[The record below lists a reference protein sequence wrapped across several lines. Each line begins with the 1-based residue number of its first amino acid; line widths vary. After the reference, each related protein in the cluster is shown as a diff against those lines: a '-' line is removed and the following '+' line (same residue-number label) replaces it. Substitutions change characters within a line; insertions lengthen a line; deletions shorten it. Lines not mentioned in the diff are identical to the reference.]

1 MKEYAF
7 SGSSGR
13 SCRPARA
20 EALAPE
26 IRRKENRR
34 SLPMDA
40 LCCWL
45 ITVGVLLAMR
55 QLFRFE
61 NPMAAIFLRATV
73 ITALFVL
80 LTRRWWIPP
89 AAAGGVSLL
98 LLLTGTAAPAVDFLR
113 GLFAWGLDQ
122 FPRISSYNTPV
133 NIELVQWII
142 TLAVCSAVF
151 LLIRRAALFTPLAV
165 LAVILIAVIYLNGFR
180 QNHTALLFLFAGT
193 CPYLTRSLSRKLN
206 RRTNGRSG
214 SSRRMLLA
222 SLAFCAAGSLLVSA
236 VVPSDASV
244 WKNPTLATA
253 LDSVRR
259 TLKGEKTLP
268 LSNAPFTLKSS
279 GLQPN
284 ADRLGGN
291 LSLSH
296 EPVMRV
302 RADAP
307 AMMKG
312 MVYGIYTGKGW
323 EAGSTQDYL
332 LQDAMYASGAEAAS
346 SREAFED
353 TFDVLR
359 PRDKWGSNPLADAM
373 PLSLAEVTLF
383 PGGYSLYFG
392 DRITEISSDVQS
404 SYLLFNTRS
413 EVFSRTCL
421 PEKYGYRFV
430 YRRFDRQNA
439 GLADQIEALERDGV
453 RDDAFGRAAAD
464 YLQLPD
470 NLPSSVAAKAQEIA
484 GGLASPYRQM
494 EQLEAYLSTRYTYTL
509 TPGNVPRNRDFVEY
523 FLESG
528 EGYCVYFA
536 SAMTVMARTLG
547 VPARFV
553 IGYGLE
559 ASETD
564 WMAYADNAHAWVECY
579 ILGVGWIPFDPTAG
593 SSYRAPEAPDT
604 VQPTAPT
611 LSSARPSG
619 TTTAPSA
626 ASAAATTLPSGVSS
640 AAGQGTAP
648 VPGGTAGGG
657 LWLILLAAA
666 AVILLSALTILRL
679 QRKRH
684 AFDLAVLR
692 ARQPDAG
699 ACADTVYT
707 DLLRQLRLLGF
718 EPLPAETMR
727 RFGERAADT
736 LSVPAAE
743 NAGGSEGGPTE
754 TLLREAFGIVMDWR
768 YGEQTPAEEDLE
780 RLVHVHERL
789 ESLVRQKL
797 GGFLYFLRRRLF
809 W

>member
-1 MKEYAF
+1 M
-7 SGSSGR
+7 
-13 SCRPARA
+13 
-20 EALAPE
+20 
-26 IRRKENRR
+26 
-34 SLPMDA
+34 
-40 LCCWL
+40 
-45 ITVGVLLAMR
+45 
-55 QLFRFE
+55 
-61 NPMAAIFLRATV
+61 
-73 ITALFVL
+73 
-80 LTRRWWIPP
+80 
-89 AAAGGVSLL
+89 
-98 LLLTGTAAPAVDFLR
+98 
-113 GLFAWGLDQ
+113 
-122 FPRISSYNTPV
+122 
-133 NIELVQWII
+133 
-142 TLAVCSAVF
+142 
-151 LLIRRAALFTPLAV
+151 
-165 LAVILIAVIYLNGFR
+165 
-180 QNHTALLFLFAGT
+180 
-193 CPYLTRSLSRKLN
+193 
-206 RRTNGRSG
+206 
-214 SSRRMLLA
+214 
-222 SLAFCAAGSLLVSA
+222 
-236 VVPSDASV
+236 
-244 WKNPTLATA
+244 
-253 LDSVRR
+253 
-259 TLKGEKTLP
+259 
-268 LSNAPFTLKSS
+268 
-279 GLQPN
+279 
-284 ADRLGGN
+284 
-291 LSLSH
+291 
-296 EPVMRV
+296 
-302 RADAP
+302 
-307 AMMKG
+307 
-312 MVYGIYTGKGW
+312 
-323 EAGSTQDYL
+323 
-332 LQDAMYASGAEAAS
+332 
-346 SREAFED
+346 
-353 TFDVLR
+353 
-359 PRDKWGSNPLADAM
+359 
-373 PLSLAEVTLF
+373 
-383 PGGYSLYFG
+383 
-392 DRITEISSDVQS
+392 
-404 SYLLFNTRS
+404 
-413 EVFSRTCL
+413 
-421 PEKYGYRFV
+421 
-430 YRRFDRQNA
+430 
-439 GLADQIEALERDGV
+439 
-453 RDDAFGRAAAD
+453 
-464 YLQLPD
+464 
-470 NLPSSVAAKAQEIA
+470 AAKAQEIA

-593 SSYRAPEAPDT
+593 SSYRAPDAPDT

-619 TTTAPSA
+619 TMTAPSA

-718 EPLPAETMR
+718 EPLPA
-727 RFGERAADT
+727 DT